1 MEAEMDSVITNT
13 GVSGSTLMKQEPF
26 RCSLSSPQL
35 YQGQFSHLPNVS
47 CNLTVRFKSA
57 SARCRSQRVSVLHSR
72 LIAAPSHPA
81 ALNACDRCSFFAAT
95 VSNSSLMGVQ
105 NYHLLPYTTVR
116 LCAFQRRIPAQQP
129 LNVFSRISFLSS
141 ADPFRSLESTFITET
156 DGYVTLLIIIL
167 IKLNPPSIVGFSP
180 VSTLLFSN
188 SNNWRSEDCIVLS
201 FISEAFA
208 YRLKEEAPEMD
219 VRCKFR

>member
-1 MEAEMDSVITNT
+1 MLSNVTHTRIELLNHKACTA
-13 GVSGSTLMKQEPF
+13 F
-26 RCSLSSPQL
+26 RCQSPAISPQL
-35 YQGQFSHLPNVS
+35 YQGQFSHLLNVS

-72 LIAAPSHPA
+72 LIAAPSHA
-81 ALNACDRCSFFAAT
+81 ADLEFLLCRNSFHLFLDGSTELPYANLQLTIVHKSLTICCDSD
-95 VSNSSLMGVQ
+95 
-105 NYHLLPYTTVR
+105 LLPYSTVR
-116 LCAFQRRIPAQQP
+116 LCAFQRRIPA
-129 LNVFSRISFLSS
+129 
-141 ADPFRSLESTFITET
+141 SLESTFITET